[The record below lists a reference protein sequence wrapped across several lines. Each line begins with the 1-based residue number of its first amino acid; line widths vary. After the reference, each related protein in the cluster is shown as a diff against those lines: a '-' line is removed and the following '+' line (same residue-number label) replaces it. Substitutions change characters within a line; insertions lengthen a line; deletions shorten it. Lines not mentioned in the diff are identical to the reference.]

1 MADSSTLV
9 SESGRSLLADSSVL
23 DSKVVENSKEN
34 VFPGSVVDVEG
45 DVRSLRPTFYN
56 DWLLCGC

>member
-56 DWLLCGC
+56 D